1 MIELQPFVN
10 VKNIKKTPAER
21 QKVKDRDMK
30 DDTQEVTDVKDTNS
44 WRSRFLQD
52 EDSKMITQY
61 FQDS

>member
-10 VKNIKKTPAER
+10 VKNVKKTPAER

-44 WRSRFLQD
+44 WR
-52 EDSKMITQY
+52 
-61 FQDS
+61 